1 MLSNETLSKGSIMA
15 SRRAQEVPWSG
26 IRKMFELAAK
36 EPDAVT
42 FAVGQPDFATPR
54 HIVEAGQRAL
64 EEGYT
69 RYAPGLG
76 YLALR
81 EAIARKVW
89 RDNKMEADPQTE
101 IVVTV
106 GAMEGLLLSLM
117 AAVDP
122 GDEVIIPDPGYTNYE
137 SVVRVINGVPV
148 SVPVREENDFRYSPD
163 DVERAITERTK
174 VLVLNS
180 PANPTGAVMLKSDVE
195 QMADIAQR
203 HNLIVLS
210 DEAYEKLIYG
220 GLEHV
225 SIASLP
231 GMKGRTVSVYTLSK
245 TYAMTGWRVG
255 FVVGGERL
263 IDQMHKMQEGV
274 VSCVASFVQQAAI
287 AALDGPQECVGEMVA
302 EYDVRRKFIVRAL
315 NEIEGI
321 SCVEPKGAFYAF
333 PNISALGRSSSE
345 VAMSLLETSK
355 VVCVPG
361 TAFGFQGEGYLR
373 ISYASSLQDLEEG
386 ARRIRDGVRK
396 LQG

>member
-76 YLALR
+76 FLALR
-81 EAIARKVW
+81 DAIARKVW

-163 DVERAITERTK
+163 DVEQAITERTK

>member
-76 YLALR
+76 FLALR

-163 DVERAITERTK
+163 DVEQAITERTK